1 MCLAGFSQKVG
12 TMKAHFGKE
21 MPPQVSVGAFLVVL
35 GRIELKITDGKQPQI
50 NPRNFRKHNILQKY
64 LRIRK

>member
-1 MCLAGFSQKVG
+1 M
-12 TMKAHFGKE
+12 
-21 MPPQVSVGAFLVVL
+21 VVL

-50 NPRNFRKHNILQKY
+50 NSRNFRKHNILQKY